1 MTDKITKDM
10 TVNDAIRL
18 YPSIMGVFNDFNL
31 DSCCG
36 GAASIEEASE
46 RDGANLGELL
56 TALNI
61 AAAGE

>member
-10 TVNDAIRL
+10 TVNDSIRL
-18 YPSIMGVFNDFNL
+18 YPSIMGVFNDFKL

-46 RDGANLGELL
+46 RDGANLDELL
-56 TALNI
+56 TALNK
-61 AAAGE
+61 AANT